1 MARGRKANLI
11 PSVSWHIEMPI
22 DLAFQVEAR
31 LLDPVTRKAAY
42 AARSKLIQS
51 LLLNWVRETAPV
63 QPTSP
68 AEANSS
74 TPQPEVLDTSNGKP

>member
-1 MARGRKANLI
+1 MTRGRRQNLI
-11 PSVSWHIEMPI
+11 PSVSWHIEVPI

-51 LLLNWVRETAPV
+51 LLHDWVRSTQVAASPAQETA
-63 QPTSP
+63 
-68 AEANSS
+68 S
-74 TPQPEVLDTSNGKP
+74 TPEPIPLDKS